1 MIFCFHKYL
10 FRFFKNGDQK
20 KKEKGG
26 GSKKERANFEMSDN
40 FFNVQKIRQKIY

>member
-10 FRFFKNGDQK
+10 FVFLKIGDQK
-20 KKEKGG
+20 KEGKKGV
-26 GSKKERANFEMSDN
+26 KKRESQFWNVWQ

>member
-1 MIFCFHKYL
+1 MTIKCAL
-10 FRFFKNGDQK
+10 K
-20 KKEKGG
+20 KKFEGGEEFLKRKGKR